1 MNMTTEQTK
10 LDDIKFERDFL
21 FTELQ
26 AERNLVC
33 AYRVKIALLEKKI
46 AEMKKELDTAALA
59 LRASAKVTNNL
70 ENRNTMLRNLL
81 IDSL

>member
-1 MNMTTEQTK
+1 MTTEQTK

-33 AYRVKIALLEKKI
+33 AYRVKIALLEKKM
-46 AEMKKELDTAALA
+46 AEMRKELDTAAITLQA
-59 LRASAKVTNNL
+59 AAKETNNL
-70 ENRNTMLRNLL
+70 QNRNNLLRNLL
-81 IDSL
+81 IDML